1 MLAPADLSHQV
12 PAVSS
17 VHVLFLCAAAESFC
31 DTISSCSNLSHKVP
45 PNQLS
50 QALSVSIIVP

>member
-1 MLAPADLSHQV
+1 MLAPADLSHPV

-17 VHVLFLCAAAESFC
+17 VHVLFLCAAESFC

-50 QALSVSIIVP
+50 QALSASIIVP